1 MAKNRKI
8 LKLSFHTS
16 TYKMQNYIWATY
28 RIKLE
33 YEGEELGPTW
43 PFPPLPLLS
52 VSLSLTHT
60 HTHTYS
66 HTHTQLLS
74 LLWDQIFLLLHLSFF
89 LPSLCP
95 SICLSL
101 SFSLSISGLLLLSEA
116 HNNHLFQIST
126 MTSAFDIWIL
136 NQKWKIWLS
145 QTSLG
150 TGPQ

>member
-1 MAKNRKI
+1 MAKNRKT

-33 YEGEELGPTW
+33 YEGEELGPTG
-43 PFPPLPLLS
+43 PSPPLPLLS

-60 HTHTYS
+60 HTHT
-66 HTHTQLLS
+66 HTHTALITS
-74 LLWDQIFLLLHLSFF
+74 EGPNIPSSFHLSFF

-95 SICLSL
+95 SICLTL
-101 SFSLSISGLLLLSEA
+101 SFSQSISGFLLLSEA

-126 MTSAFDIWIL
+126 VTSAFDIRIL
-136 NQKWKIWLS
+136 NQK
-145 QTSLG
+145 
-150 TGPQ
+150 